1 MTHRPGLSGG
11 VSRFPCG
18 AEHLSC
24 RAIGGKGHPASLG
37 PRDLTPCPS
46 TCLFDRLVRTVV
58 SRLHLL
64 KEVQYVLGTIGGP
77 HCKKMM
83 IGIL

>member
-11 VSRFPCG
+11 VSRFLRG

-24 RAIGGKGHPASLG
+24 RGIGGKGGRSSLG

-46 TCLFDRLVRTVV
+46 TCLFDRLARTVV

-64 KEVQYVLGTIGGP
+64 EEVQYVLRTIGGP

-83 IGIL
+83 IDVL